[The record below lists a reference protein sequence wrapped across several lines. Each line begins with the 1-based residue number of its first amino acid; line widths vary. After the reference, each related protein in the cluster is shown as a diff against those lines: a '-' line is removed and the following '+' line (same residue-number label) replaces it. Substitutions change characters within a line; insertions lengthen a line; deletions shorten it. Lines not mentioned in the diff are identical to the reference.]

1 MGNLEPTAI
10 LRMEVFGIR
19 EGISPGRVGYPVV
32 LMPDVV
38 VSGVY
43 DARHIA
49 HRPRCPERRSVR
61 VLRHPVI
68 RADVEH
74 PAGVRLMTR
83 SAGDFSSFSRLT
95 QSAIVAVITSDD
107 WAADSLL
114 KKEHLTQPRRT
125 GVITKRVGGI
135 SRRHFRQWR

>member
-1 MGNLEPTAI
+1 MG
-10 LRMEVFGIR
+10 VFGIR
-19 EGISPGRVGYPVV
+19 EGISPGRGGYSIGLV
-32 LMPDVV
+32 PDVV

-43 DARHIA
+43 DARDIA
-49 HRPRCPERRSVR
+49 HRPGCPERCGVR

-83 SAGDFSSFSRLT
+83 SARDFSSFARLT
-95 QSAIVAVITSDD
+95 QSAIVAVITSYD

-114 KKEHLTQPRRT
+114 KKEHLTQPRRP
-125 GVITKRVGGI
+125 
-135 SRRHFRQWR
+135 